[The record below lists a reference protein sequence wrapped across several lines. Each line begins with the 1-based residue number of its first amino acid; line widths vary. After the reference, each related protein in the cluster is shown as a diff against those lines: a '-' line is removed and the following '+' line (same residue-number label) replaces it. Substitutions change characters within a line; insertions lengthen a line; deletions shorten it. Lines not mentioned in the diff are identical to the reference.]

1 MPQARQN
8 DVRPQLIDP
17 DAVGNEDAAAAA
29 GFLVPLPAR
38 KLPPTDFSPVPLLP
52 PVSVEKQPEGDLQFG
67 LGVNSDIG
75 LTGSVIPVQAC
86 EAPCEPAPHRR
97 ELLPVPSLYQLRP
110 SVRRQVMGSLLF
122 GVHPL
127 MAMMPTDKL
136 LDCPSDHPQTAAS
149 EPQWIWVPAKGTMP
163 SCPGM
168 RSAER
173 HVYQFTAPDLTQDV
187 LHNLEKVQAAHRLM
201 HLAEHLA
208 LSGRGG
214 EALDCFDIVC
224 HLCPGRF
231 DDQVATILLQVSS
244 PVYSS
249 STEDAEDGAV
259 EELPAPKAGPE
270 EKATD
275 KEAEIERQLNKPVSF
290 NFTDLPLRQVIDNVR
305 ACNGLN
311 ICIDEAALVQEG
323 ISLDRPITIKLT
335 EVSLKTALNLLLR
348 QAHLVYV
355 IRDEV
360 LQITTPACGSGKLLT
375 RIYQVADLVR
385 PTAKGKPA
393 RQADMESIV
402 SIITSTIQPQSWAGR
417 GGTGTI
423 DYHALSRALVI
434 TQTPDNQE
442 QVADLLAALRRL
454 MEKDLVPHEDAPCS
468 SACPKCEKLH
478 AARTKGT
485 HAQVEGLMKACRLA
499 AEAGR
504 HAKAAELARQAY
516 ALDAQRVKADP
527 LVYKMHLLALKRD
540 KGKARR
546 RGPERGAEECEPPCP
561 RSEYAPTP
569 LREPEMPPV
578 DISALEQMLEEAEA
592 RPEAAPHHAGVSLH
606 GRYLDVDCS
615 WTGLR
620 MRGQL
625 PLRGSLYYLQFWN
638 GAVSGWVTPN
648 PVGLTPER
656 VDGAIQ

>member
-1 MPQARQN
+1 VALLAPLGLAARVGAKPPDLPVEAQGAI
-8 DVRPQLIDP
+8 RPQLIDP
-17 DAVGNEDAAAAA
+17 DAVSNEDATAAA
-29 GFLVPLPAR
+29 GVLPQPANRLRPADAPPLMSRHIGTGQLGLDANN
-38 KLPPTDFSPVPLLP
+38 FSGP
-52 PVSVEKQPEGDLQFG
+52 
-67 LGVNSDIG
+67 DIG
-75 LTGSVIPVQAC
+75 CTDQVCAEL
-86 EAPCEPAPHRR
+86 CEPATPRG
-97 ELLPVPSLYQLRP
+97 ELLPVPSLYRLRP
-110 SVRRQVMGSLLF
+110 SVRRHVMSSMLF
-122 GVHPL
+122 SVHPL
-127 MAMMPTDKL
+127 MTLMPTDRL
-136 LDCPSDHPQTAAS
+136 LDCPSDHPQTAA
-149 EPQWIWVPAKGTMP
+149 I
-163 SCPGM
+163 
-168 RSAER
+168 
-173 HVYQFTAPDLTQDV
+173 DV
-187 LHNLEKVQAAHRLM
+187 LLDQMCEYRY
-201 HLAEHLA
+201 EGYF
-208 LSGRGG
+208 SGSGPPPRPDP
-214 EALDCFDIVC
+214 EALELRRCWQECQSNCRRMQD
-224 HLCPGRF
+224 
-231 DDQVATILLQVSS
+231 LQRRIISKAIEMGS
-244 PVYSS
+244 PVHLWRFSLPEHSYLACALP
-249 STEDAEDGAV
+249 EDAEDGAV
-259 EELPAPKAGPE
+259 EELPAPKE
-270 EKATD
+270 ESEEEATD
-275 KEAEIERQLNKPVSF
+275 KEADIERQLNKPVSF
-290 NFTDLPLRQVIDNVR
+290 KFTDRPLREVIDDIR
-305 ACNGLN
+305 AWNGIN
-311 ICIDEAALVQEG
+311 IDIDEPALAQEG

-393 RQADMESIV
+393 RQADMESLV

-417 GGTGTI
+417 GGAGTI
-423 DYHALSRALVI
+423 DYHALSRALVV
-434 TQTPDNQE
+434 TQTPDNHE

-454 MEKDLVPHEDAPCS
+454 MEKDHVSHDDGPCS

-478 AARTKGT
+478 AARMKGT
-485 HAQVEGLMKACRLA
+485 HAQVEGLMKVCRLA

-504 HAKAAELARQAY
+504 HVKAAELARQAY
-516 ALDAQRVKADP
+516 ALDAQRVMADP

-546 RGPERGAEECEPPCP
+546 RPERGTEECEPPCP
-561 RSEYAPTP
+561 RTEYAPTP

-578 DISALEQMLEEAEA
+578 DTSALEQMLEEAEA

-625 PLRGSLYYLQFWN
+625 PVRGSLYYLQFWN

-656 VDGAIQ
+656 VDGAIE